1 VHQYIYANA
10 VNFVNRARRQP
21 ARKEHFCQMA
31 RKELQPFEN
40 ESLGAGAMPILSLR
54 AELLYLEGK
63 YTEAIALSEEILQT
77 KLALPMGLSNL
88 RNIIQSHMELGEFK
102 EAFGTIQKMLQI
114 TNDPSRYAT
123 EVRFLF
129 HSACC
134 CYYEMG
140 EYAQS
145 ISIGSAAVES
155 NRHYEGVHKYIALS
169 YQALGRYDEAIL
181 TMRRAVRY
189 ETPWDAAHVA
199 ACQALL
205 EEIIAGKGK
214 VETGKESGP
223 VA

>member
-1 VHQYIYANA
+1 
-10 VNFVNRARRQP
+10 
-21 ARKEHFCQMA
+21 
-31 RKELQPFEN
+31 
-40 ESLGAGAMPILSLR
+40 
-54 AELLYLEGK
+54 
-63 YTEAIALSEEILQT
+63 
-77 KLALPMGLSNL
+77 
-88 RNIIQSHMELGEFK
+88 MELGEFK

-114 TNDPSRYAT
+114 TSDPSRYAT

-129 HSACC
+129 HSACR

-140 EYAQS
+140 EYAQA
-145 ISIGSAAVES
+145 INIGSAAVEA

-205 EEIIAGKGK
+205 EEIMAEKER
-214 VETGKESGP
+214 VDAGKESEV